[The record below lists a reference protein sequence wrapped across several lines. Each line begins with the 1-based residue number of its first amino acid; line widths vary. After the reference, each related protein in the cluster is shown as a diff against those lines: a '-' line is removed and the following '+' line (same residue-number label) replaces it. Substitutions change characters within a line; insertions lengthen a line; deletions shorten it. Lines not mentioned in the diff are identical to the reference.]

1 MASIKFKSLVELDV
15 LDSAKLRQM
24 VESDSFA
31 ELSSHGSLK

>member
-24 VESDSFA
+24 VEANSFT